1 MVNEINSRWWCFIN
15 LRQNNEITGGCVN
28 MPRFMLQKKQFLT
41 SFYESIQHPVCRKNG
56 NSEAQHVIKNY
67 LTMKICKEN
76 SRTLLRSITI
86 LQPE

>member
-1 MVNEINSRWWCFIN
+1 MKSQVVVLICPDSFYR
-15 LRQNNEITGGCVN
+15 
-28 MPRFMLQKKQFLT
+28 KKQFLT
-41 SFYESIQHPVCRKNG
+41 SFYESIQHPVCRKDG

-67 LTMKICKEN
+67 LTMKFCKEN